1 MALTLGSSL
10 GPYRIVERVGAGGM
24 GEVYKAHDTRLNRTV
39 AIKVLPGSLTS
50 DPDAK
55 RRFEREARAV
65 AALSSPH
72 ICPLYDIGHDTGTDF
87 LVMEYLQGE
96 TLRDRLARGRLPLKQ
111 AIRYGTDIAA
121 ALSAVHRA
129 GVVHRDLKP
138 ANVMLTE
145 SGAMLLD
152 FGIARLP
159 EVVET
164 RTSAPVG
171 SLTVEGSVLGTIPYM
186 APEQVE
192 GRLTD
197 TLTDI
202 FAFGAVMYEMVSGRR
217 AFAGDSDA
225 SIAAAILTAHPTRL
239 AEIDPG
245 VPASLDHLV
254 EVCLAKEPS
263 KRWQS
268 AADLVTELEWVN
280 SERLDRRP
288 PSAPD
293 ARRSRWTVPSV
304 AVGACATGIAAALIW
319 SGRAQPTAP
328 IGPPA
333 RFEIPLPAGSQ
344 LLDAPAISRDGTRIA
359 FAALD
364 KDGITRIY
372 LRHINEVASRALSA
386 AEGGRSPFFSP
397 DGRSLAFFGPGGLRV
412 LPLGGGTAT
421 VIRSFGYASANRAGG
436 VWGSSGITFAAW
448 DNGGLTR
455 VSGSGGAGDAVTTPA
470 FDADEIGHFW
480 PEELPGGRATI
491 FTTTGRNDAEPFKI
505 GIQSSDRPG
514 HRDLLDT
521 GRNARYSPS
530 GHLLYTV
537 ANSLMAVPF
546 DIRALRVTGKTI
558 PILENV
564 AGIRVAGSAFF
575 AVSESG
581 TLVYGPGRDIISRR
595 TPLWIGADGVET
607 PLTNLPPSTD
617 LWEPHPS
624 FTGEQVLFMGETASR
639 TDLWLHDIVRGT
651 WTKLTT
657 SAPPDFAPVWAS
669 DPERVFFSSNGRT
682 EAIDLFSIA
691 PDRSARPELIFE
703 SRFNKFPSSWSPT
716 TRRLAYIEFPDTTNA
731 DIWLLDLSGPAAKPS
746 VFANDPRFSEGG
758 PDFSP
763 DGRWLA
769 YDSNESGR
777 TEVFVRPVER
787 SGKKY
792 HVSTQGG
799 TRPKWSRDGTKLFY
813 ISNDRLMVTRISF
826 AGDELHLGDTS
837 VHRARFPYTGGAVAN
852 YAIFPDGRVLR
863 VRREPTEVVVDRLVV
878 VQDWV
883 SQLLK

>member
-1 MALTLGSSL
+1 MALTLGGSL

-50 DPDAK
+50 DPVAK

-87 LVMEYLQGE
+87 LVMEYLEGE

-245 VPASLDHLV
+245 VPASLEHLV

-319 SGRAQPTAP
+319 SGRAQPTVP

-344 LLDAPAISRDGTRIA
+344 LLNAPAISRDGTRIA

-372 LRHINEVASRALSA
+372 LRHINEVASTALSA

-397 DGRSLAFFGPGGLRV
+397 DGGSLAFFGPGGLKV

-421 VIRSFGYASANRAGG
+421 VIRSFGYASASVAGG
-436 VWGSSGITFAAW
+436 VWGSNGITFAAW
-448 DNGGLTR
+448 ENVGLTR
-455 VSGSGGAGDAVTTPA
+455 VSESGDAVDAVTTPA

-480 PEELPGGRATI
+480 PEELPGGRAII
-491 FTTTGRNDAEPFKI
+491 FTTTGRGDTEPFKI
-505 GIQSSDRPG
+505 GIQFLRSTRAPRPSRHRAQRAIFTLGSSVVY
-514 HRDLLDT
+514 
-521 GRNARYSPS
+521 GRQFTDGR
-530 GHLLYTV
+530 
-537 ANSLMAVPF
+537 AV
-546 DIRALRVTGKTI
+546 RHT
-558 PILENV
+558 
-564 AGIRVAGSAFF
+564 SASIHWK
-575 AVSESG
+575 ASSESSK
-581 TLVYGPGRDIISRR
+581 TWQVFEMAAVRFSRY
-595 TPLWIGADGVET
+595 
-607 PLTNLPPSTD
+607 PS
-617 LWEPHPS
+617 PAHS
-624 FTGEQVLFMGETASR
+624 FTGQVAISLRNGLPSGSAQMVSR
-639 TDLWLHDIVRGT
+639 RHSQTYLP
-651 WTKLTT
+651 
-657 SAPPDFAPVWAS
+657 APICG
-669 DPERVFFSSNGRT
+669 N
-682 EAIDLFSIA
+682 
-691 PDRSARPELIFE
+691 
-703 SRFNKFPSSWSPT
+703 PT
-716 TRRLAYIEFPDTTNA
+716 
-731 DIWLLDLSGPAAKPS
+731 LL
-746 VFANDPRFSEGG
+746 
-758 PDFSP
+758 
-763 DGRWLA
+763 
-769 YDSNESGR
+769 
-777 TEVFVRPVER
+777 
-787 SGKKY
+787 
-792 HVSTQGG
+792 
-799 TRPKWSRDGTKLFY
+799 
-813 ISNDRLMVTRISF
+813 
-826 AGDELHLGDTS
+826 
-837 VHRARFPYTGGAVAN
+837 
-852 YAIFPDGRVLR
+852 
-863 VRREPTEVVVDRLVV
+863 
-878 VQDWV
+878 
-883 SQLLK
+883 